1 MERHASRAVMITA
14 AFIVLIAAAITAAV
28 FNTPFARSTVDYFS
42 FFAGLVLV
50 ADGFYKIR
58 RYADEPYFPNQ
69 FIRVLRIIFGTC
81 IFTIHFMQYLY
92 GT

>member
-1 MERHASRAVMITA
+1 MVAI
-14 AFIVLIAAAITAAV
+14 AFTILIAAAITIAV

-42 FFAGLVLV
+42 FFAGAFLV

-58 RYADEPYFPNQ
+58 RYADESYFPDQ
-69 FIRVLRIIFGTC
+69 FIRHLRIIFGTC
-81 IFTIHFMQYLY
+81 IFTIHFMQYVY

>member
-1 MERHASRAVMITA
+1 MTRAA
-14 AFIVLIAAAITAAV
+14 AGTMTIVGTLIVLIAAAITAAI
-28 FNTPFARSTVDYFS
+28 FNTSFARGAVDYFS

-50 ADGFYKIR
+50 ADGFYKIH

-69 FIRVLRIIFGTC
+69 FIRHLRIIFGTC

-92 GT
+92 GA

>member
-1 MERHASRAVMITA
+1 MSGKAFVTEMIAIALTA
-14 AFIVLIAAAITAAV
+14 LIAAVITAVV
-28 FNTPFARSTVDYFS
+28 FNTPFAHSTVDYFS
-42 FFAGLVLV
+42 FFAGFVLV

-58 RYADEPYFPNQ
+58 RYADEPYFPTQ